1 MLVLHGISPS
11 LTSSHVSESVP
22 YSAHFLIFIFLV
34 EQPCMIDYLASKLF
48 STLNKNTRRVPVGGQ
63 RQQHHIGG
71 IDTDIT
77 DVLRPL

>member
-1 MLVLHGISPS
+1 
-11 LTSSHVSESVP
+11 
-22 YSAHFLIFIFLV
+22 
-34 EQPCMIDYLASKLF
+34 MIDYLASKLF